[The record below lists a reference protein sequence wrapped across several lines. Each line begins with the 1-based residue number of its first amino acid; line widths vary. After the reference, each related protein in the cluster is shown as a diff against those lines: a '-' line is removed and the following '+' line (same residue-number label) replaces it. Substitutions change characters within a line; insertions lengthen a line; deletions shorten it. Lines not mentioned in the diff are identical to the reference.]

1 MPLSRNQI
9 EQWLERGLPTIL
21 VGGMAIMLA
30 ILLPM
35 SIYTYKLSQ
44 NTYKQISTKD
54 AQDALSGRN
63 QLKTNLNLKLL
74 ASHLKNLTLAKGEK
88 GDKGQDGLKGNQGT
102 KGYMGAAG
110 RKGEKGDD
118 GPDGP
123 NGPPGPQGSQGP
135 KGGKGPK
142 GSGAGDPGP
151 QGPKGEKGDKGNKAP
166 MPAGPFTKNIASATK
181 GNQTTYLVTCIG
193 TCRSITISLMVAEG
207 DADLYAR
214 EEEPPKVDNS
224 DCDPEMCSLC
234 RSRSSQLRDSCSNID
249 TIHGNQFYA
258 MVVAHKPYREAKITF
273 SGLNLSKVTT
283 FLQNE
288 VGGGG

>member
-1 MPLSRNQI
+1 MPFSRNQI
-9 EQWLERGLPTIL
+9 EEWLERALPTIL
-21 VGGMAIMLA
+21 VGGMAVMLA

-44 NTYKQISTKD
+44 NTYKQISTKY

-63 QLKTNLNLKLL
+63 QQNN
-74 ASHLKNLTLAKGEK
+74 NLTLNQLTNHLNNLRLAKGEK
-88 GDKGQDGLKGNQGT
+88 GDIGQDGPKGNQGT
-102 KGYMGAAG
+102 KGYMGAVG
-110 RKGEKGDD
+110 RKGERGDD
-118 GPDGP
+118 GPVGP
-123 NGPPGPQGSQGP
+123 NGPPGPQGVQGP

-151 QGPKGEKGDKGNKAP
+151 QGPKGEKGDKGEKAP

-193 TCRSITISLMVAEG
+193 TCRSITISLVVVEG

-214 EEEPPKVDNS
+214 EEEPPKVENS
-224 DCDPEMCSLC
+224 DCDPEMCLLC

-249 TIHGNQFYA
+249 TLHGTQFYA

-273 SGLNLSKVTT
+273 SGLNLREVTKYFGT
-283 FLQNE
+283 K
-288 VGGGG
+288 